1 MLLSLMCRSWFPGAL
16 VSLWVSA
23 SFAQAVPEG
32 AASSPRASAGGA
44 HADTED
50 ERGAVVLALR
60 GDALDGERLRT
71 LLETELKREVV
82 LEHASRPQHT
92 FGVLTFAYRRDAA
105 ELAVT
110 WDSGG
115 QTLTRVVAAPS
126 DSASL
131 EGDAALLAGN
141 LSRRQIEDLLP
152 APVVAAAVAPTAPA
166 ASVPVLAPSADTLPP
181 PEQRLVTVGLFYP
194 LASHYGEP
202 EVTSSL
208 DMNLV
213 HGRVGAI
220 DGAQLGGVNV
230 IGRSAGPAWL
240 KGFQIGYAANVVGG
254 SATGVQ
260 LAGALNHVSGDVTGA
275 QLALGANLAQGAV
288 RGLQDSF
295 LFNRAG
301 DLRGMQLAAV
311 NVAGDVDGVQLGLIN
326 IAHRVR
332 GAAIGLVNIADDI
345 DGLPLAP
352 FSVTR
357 TGGVHASAWSGTSG
371 LGNVGVKLATRR
383 TYTLFFGSY
392 HRDFELEF
400 VGGGFALGGS
410 VELGAGFRSSLD
422 VCGTY
427 LVAPEKTFA
436 LELNRG
442 YHEQLVQPR
451 LRLMVDYRVARHFG
465 AFVGVAA
472 MGQIRS
478 ELGWDQLSG
487 SVGPE
492 IFGGVEL

>member
-1 MLLSLMCRSWFPGAL
+1 MLVSCSYRRWLPGVL
-16 VSLWVSA
+16 VSLWVSFSA
-23 SFAQAVPEG
+23 AQE
-32 AASSPRASAGGA
+32 AAPGTAPVSSLQAQ
-44 HADTED
+44 
-50 ERGAVVLALR
+50 RGAVVLALR
-60 GDALDGERLRT
+60 GDALDTERLRA
-71 LLETELKREVV
+71 LLETELGCEVV
-82 LEHASRPQHT
+82 LEHAPRPHET
-92 FGVLTFAYRRDAA
+92 TGVLTFAYRREAA

-115 QTLTRVVAAPS
+115 EAVTRVVAAPS
-126 DSASL
+126 ERAAL
-131 EGDAALLAGN
+131 ESDAALLAGN
-141 LSRRQIEDLLP
+141 LTRRQTEDLLP
-152 APVVAAAVAPTAPA
+152 APAAAE
-166 ASVPVLAPSADTLPP
+166 APSAPAPATESTSDATLDRPSAPP
-181 PEQRLVTVGLFYP
+181 AHKLVTVGLFYP
-194 LASHYGEP
+194 LASHYGQP

-208 DMNLV
+208 DLNLL

-220 DGAQLGGVNV
+220 DGAQIGGVNV
-230 IGRSAGPAWL
+230 IGRSAQPAWL
-240 KGFQIGYAANVVGG
+240 KGFQIGLGANVVDGTA
-254 SATGVQ
+254 SGVQ

-275 QLALGANLAQGAV
+275 QLALGANIAQGTV

-301 DLRGMQLAAV
+301 DLHGLQLAAV
-311 NVAGDVDGVQLGLIN
+311 NVAGDVDGVQLGLVN
-326 IAHRVR
+326 VARRVR

-352 FSVTR
+352 FSVTS
-357 TGGVHASAWSGTSG
+357 TGGVHASAWGGSSG

-392 HRDFELEF
+392 HRGFDLEF
-400 VGGGFALGGS
+400 LGGGFALGGS

-427 LVAPEKTFA
+427 LVAPRRT
-436 LELNRG
+436 LDVELNRD

-451 LRLMVDYRVARHFG
+451 LRLMLDYRLARHFG
-465 AFVGVAA
+465 VFLGVAA

-478 ELGWDQLSG
+478 ELGWEELSG